1 MMILRRIE
9 TVTLYRNLCTSSVI
23 IYVVPTP
30 FRCVFLCMER
40 FSFSSNFYDKRYV
53 LCIVSMMYLLLM

>member
-40 FSFSSNFYDKRYV
+40 FSFSSNFYDIKDIMY
-53 LCIVSMMYLLLM
+53 CVS